1 MQAHQDEER
10 LVSEAEFRRRTNTG
24 RTKTW
29 ELRRA
34 GKLQFVK
41 IGRRINYPMTELR
54 RVLAEG
60 IEGARHA

>member
-1 MQAHQDEER
+1 MQTHQEDDR

-34 GKLQFVK
+34 GKLRFVK
-41 IGRRINYPMTELR
+41 IGRRINYPMAELR
-54 RVLAEG
+54 RVLTQGTEG
-60 IEGARHA
+60 TRHG